1 MFGSSINP
9 KNAPIGLQPMP
20 QVSRMEIIMQNFV
33 FYNPVQVIFGKNSL
47 NNLSRALDKFPGNI
61 LLVTGSGS
69 VRKNGIYDR
78 IIDILHNRYIVHI
91 EGVKSNPELSKVKD
105 GISTVRHNDIKF
117 ILAVGG
123 GSVIDTAKAI
133 AVGAQYDGDVWD
145 FYAGKSKPRNAV
157 ALGTVLT
164 IAATGSEMNPISV
177 ITNSAVHEKVGIG
190 HYLMYPQFSI
200 LDPVLTMTVPM
211 KNTVYS
217 AVDIIAHALEGYFT
231 KEDDNTPLQ
240 NGMVFSIVRTVI
252 ESMNTLIDD
261 SGDYDARSSMM
272 WASTLALNGILTAG
286 IGKYSFEN
294 HMLGHTLSAYFD
306 TPHGASLSLI
316 LPAWLKENRKKLRNR
331 IITLGR
337 EIFNSAEDAPDAVI
351 DEIERY
357 FKKIGAP
364 VRLRE
369 AGIGGVSDEM
379 IDNVIDIASRRGIQ
393 FERKYIKDIYERAL

>member
-1 MFGSSINP
+1 
-9 KNAPIGLQPMP
+9 
-20 QVSRMEIIMQNFV
+20 MQNFI
-33 FYNPVQVIFGKNSL
+33 FYNPVQVIFGKNTL
-47 NNLSRALDKFPGNI
+47 NNLNRALDKFPGNI
-61 LLVTGSGS
+61 LLVTGCGS
-69 VRKNGIYDR
+69 VRKNGVYDK
-78 IIDILHNRYIVHI
+78 IMDILHNRYIVHI

-133 AVGAQYDGDVWD
+133 AVGAPYDGDVWD
-145 FYAGKSKPRNAV
+145 FYAGKSKPQDSV

-177 ITNSAVHEKVGIG
+177 ITNSDVNEKVGIG

-200 LDPVLTMTVPM
+200 LDPMLTITVPV

-261 SGDYDARSSMM
+261 MADYDARSSMM

-306 TPHGASLSLI
+306 IPHGASLSLI
-316 LPAWLKENRKKLRNR
+316 LPAWLRENRNKVHNR
-331 IITLGR
+331 IITLGK
-337 EIFNSAEDAPDAVI
+337 EIFNNTEDDPDAAI
-351 DEIERY
+351 DEIEGY
-357 FKKIGAP
+357 FKNIGAP

-369 AGIGGVSDEM
+369 AGINSVSSEM

-393 FERKYIKDIYERAL
+393 FERQYIQSIYERAL